1 MTTNSDP
8 DDKKDSINLR
18 IQPDRINKIYEESR
32 QKTEDL
38 HGVVNRILK
47 DYFAWYKPSKIGGN
61 IPFSKGLIF
70 RVFDNLTEELMDKIA
85 HDYIKYELIDQVL
98 MLGREYTLQSFM
110 DIVCSWCEA
119 AGFPY
124 VRDKVYNVD
133 KYVIRF
139 NI

>member
-18 IQPDRINKIYEESR
+18 IQPDKINKIYEESR

-47 DYFAWYKPSKIGGN
+47 DYFAWHKPSKIGGN

-98 MLGREYTLQSFM
+98 MLGREYTLQSL
-110 DIVCSWCEA
+110 WT
-119 AGFPY
+119 
-124 VRDKVYNVD
+124 
-133 KYVIRF
+133 
-139 NI
+139 